1 MLAEAAMSLYKRG
14 GVWCYDFQTKD
25 VRIRE
30 STGLP
35 SRSSAAREEA
45 LRKAELIQNP
55 GREESWEPAPKFEE
69 FALKDFAAWSENQH
83 REHPSTHERYLRSVK
98 VLIRF
103 FGQRTLDSIF
113 SGDVER
119 FKIIRSR
126 ERRKN
131 ARDGRTVTP
140 AAVNR
145 DLAVLRILF
154 NLAMRLRKAKM
165 NPVSGVKL
173 LPEHN
178 LQMRVLSWEE
188 ESAYL
193 AAASQPLRAVA
204 ALILQTGMRPGEV
217 FHLKKEDV
225 SLQLGF
231 IHIPS
236 GKTDFARRTIP
247 LTARA
252 REVLGRRL
260 LEMNSEWLFPAATD
274 SSRPVAS
281 VADAHEAAI
290 GRSKIERPFR
300 LYDLRH
306 TALTRMA
313 MAGVDLPTLREL
325 AGHAS
330 IQMTMRYVHPTT
342 EHKKLALLRFEE
354 ATRKARLSNNPIA
367 WPIEAQVGQPSSN
380 HPPRR

>member
-1 MLAEAAMSLYKRG
+1 MSLYKRG
-14 GVWCYDFQTKD
+14 GVWWYDFEVNGT
-25 VRIRE
+25 RIRE

-45 LRKAELIQNP
+45 LRKAGLIQNP

-83 REHPSTHERYLRSVK
+83 REHPSTHERYMRSVK

-103 FGQRTLDSIF
+103 FGQRTLDMIS
-113 SGDVER
+113 SADVER
-119 FKIIRSR
+119 FKIMRSR

-145 DLAVLRILF
+145 DLALLRILF
-154 NLAMRLRKAKM
+154 NLAIRLKKART
-165 NPVSGVKL
+165 NAVSGVKL

-193 AAASQPLRAVA
+193 AAVSQPLRDVA
-204 ALILQTGMRPGEV
+204 ALMLETGMRPGEV
-217 FHLKKEDV
+217 FRLRSEDV
-225 SLQLGF
+225 NLELGF
-231 IHIPS
+231 LQVPF
-236 GKTDFARRTIP
+236 GKTAFARRTIP
-247 LTARA
+247 LTHRI
-252 REVLGRRL
+252 REVLIRRVA
-260 LEMNSEWLFPAATD
+260 EAKSEWLFPNPGD
-274 SSRPVAS
+274 SSRPLGS
-281 VADAHEAAI
+281 VRKAHEAALH
-290 GRSKIERPFR
+290 RSGMKPIFR

-325 AGHAS
+325 AGHAN
-330 IQMTMRYVHPTT
+330 IQMTMRYVHPTP
-342 EHKKLALLRFEE
+342 EHKRAAIQKLENFISDASVLALRYVS
-354 ATRKARLSNNPIA
+354 A
-367 WPIEAQVGQPSSN
+367 
-380 HPPRR
+380 

>member
-1 MLAEAAMSLYKRG
+1 MSLYKRG
-14 GVWCYDFQTKD
+14 GVWWYDFQMKG

-55 GREESWEPAPKFEE
+55 GRGESWEPAPKFEE
-69 FALKDFAAWSENQH
+69 FALNDFAAWSENQH
-83 REHPSTHERYLRSVK
+83 REHPSTLERYMRSVK

-103 FGQRTLDSIF
+103 FGQHTLDSIF

-126 ERRKN
+126 EHRKN

-165 NPVSGVKL
+165 NPLSGVKL

-178 LQMRVLSWEE
+178 LQMRILSWEE

-193 AAASQPLRAVA
+193 AAASQPLRDVA

-217 FHLKKEDV
+217 FHVKKEDV

-231 IHIPS
+231 ILIPS

-274 SSRPVAS
+274 SSRTVAS

-290 GRSKIERPFR
+290 RRSKIERPLR

-325 AGHAS
+325 AGHAN
-330 IQMTMRYVHPTT
+330 IQMTMRYVHPTP
-342 EHKKLALLRFEE
+342 EHKRAAIQKLAEFCSEHTVS
-354 ATRKARLSNNPIA
+354 TRAG
-367 WPIEAQVGQPSSN
+367 EPSTL
-380 HPPRR
+380 